1 MLPADSADQLVHD
14 AMYKESVELIV
25 PSRRRRLRLC
35 LDSCDIILPL
45 ELEKLDSVSFIYL
58 QHCAR
63 CLNLSMP

>member
-1 MLPADSADQLVHD
+1 MLPADSVDQLVHD
-14 AMYKESVELIV
+14 AMYKQSTVT
-25 PSRRRRLRLC
+25 SLC

-63 CLNLSMP
+63 CLNLLMP